1 LWERALEMRQSKCW
15 SFLMAKWS
23 LKGMINREEYER
35 VCEENIRLRKLL
47 LEKQYDKERKS
58 AYAEHLEITLKHREE

>member
-1 LWERALEMRQSKCW
+1 MT
-15 SFLMAKWS
+15 KWR
-23 LKGMINREEYER
+23 LNKLINREEYER

>member
-1 LWERALEMRQSKCW
+1 MV
-15 SFLMAKWS
+15 KWS

-58 AYAEHLEITLKHREE
+58 AYAEHLEITLKQREK

>member
-1 LWERALEMRQSKCW
+1 
-15 SFLMAKWS
+15 MAKWS
-23 LKGMINREEYER
+23 LRGMINRKEYQR